1 MQRFRGKTLAQPT
14 TYQLLVSLNVKTSL
28 SILSLLLLLTGTAT
42 LPSTAAAQPPAQV
55 QRDPSKLHLAS
66 GSALLI
72 DLNTNQ
78 ELYASHADRVV
89 PIASVTKLMTAMVV
103 LDAKLPMD
111 EMLTMTIANNP
122 EMKGVYSRVRLGSQL
137 DRRETLL
144 ITLMSSENRA
154 ANSLANAYPGG
165 YPAFIKAMNAKARSL
180 GMAHTRY
187 VEPTGLSTQN
197 VSTARDLAK
206 LLMASR
212 KYPMLSELST
222 TREKTVAFR
231 KPNYTLGFRNTDHLV
246 NKSNWDIKLTKTGFT
261 NEAGHCL
268 VLLTRMDN
276 RPVAMVILDAFGKY
290 THFADASRM
299 RQWLE
304 TGAAKPAPQWPCS
317 TRQTGRTRDAWFP
330 SKLKRSRWGL
340 CRPQS
345 YHACVLTIPPA
356 LLPPDVC
363 SASSN
368 CAVACRISPLMV
380 AMLACLAL
388 TAAILAVS
396 SIFCAIN
403 WASCFCSSA
412 NCFCSFLIISRNCL
426 MCAGSELSLLPW
438 APWAWPPPFALEASV

>member
-1 MQRFRGKTLAQPT
+1 M
-14 TYQLLVSLNVKTSL
+14 KTSL

-42 LPSTAAAQPPAQV
+42 LPSTAAAQQPPAQQ
-55 QRDPSKLHLAS
+55 QRDPAKLHLAS

-72 DLNTNQ
+72 DLNTNK
-78 ELYASHADRVV
+78 ELYASHADRVR

-111 EMLTMTIANNP
+111 EMLGMTIANNP
-122 EMKGVYSRVRLGSQL
+122 EMKGVYSRVRLGSEL
-137 DRRETLL
+137 SRRETLL

-154 ANSLANAYPGG
+154 ANSLANHYPGG
-165 YPAFIKAMNAKARSL
+165 YGAFIKAMNAKARSL
-180 GMAHTRY
+180 GMSHTRY

-197 VSTARDLAK
+197 VSTAQDLAK

-212 KYPMLSELST
+212 KYPQLSELST

-304 TGAAKPAPQWPCS
+304 TGSAKPAP
-317 TRQTGRTRDAWFP
+317 
-330 SKLKRSRWGL
+330 
-340 CRPQS
+340 
-345 YHACVLTIPPA
+345 
-356 LLPPDVC
+356 
-363 SASSN
+363 
-368 CAVACRISPLMV
+368 AVAMQYKSERQNR
-380 AMLACLAL
+380 ARLAQD
-388 TAAILAVS
+388 
-396 SIFCAIN
+396 
-403 WASCFCSSA
+403 
-412 NCFCSFLIISRNCL
+412 
-426 MCAGSELSLLPW
+426 
-438 APWAWPPPFALEASV
+438 